1 MKKVLLGI
9 TGSIA
14 AFKAASIASGL
25 KKQGVEVH
33 VVMTESSTHFIT
45 PLTMQIQSE
54 NPVHLDVMSEPTAGR
69 INHIDMA
76 QSCDLVLI
84 APATANIIGKLA
96 NGIGDDM
103 LSTICLAVPPE
114 VPKMIAPAMNTKMYL
129 QPVVQENLSKLE
141 RYGYQEIKPVS
152 QKLACGDIG
161 IGALAPIEDILEEV
175 MVQLSIVTI

>member
-1 MKKVLLGI
+1 MKRVLLGV

-25 KKQGVEVH
+25 KKRGVEVH

-54 NPVHLDVMSEPTAGR
+54 QPVHLDVMAEPVAGK
-69 INHIDMA
+69 INHIDLA
-76 QSCDLVLI
+76 QSCDLILI

-96 NGIGDDM
+96 HGIGDDM
-103 LSTICLAVPPE
+103 LSTVCLAVPPE

-129 QPVVQENLSKLE
+129 QPVVQENIKKIAE
-141 RYGYQEIKPVS
+141 YGYLEIKPVS
-152 QKLACGDIG
+152 QKLACGDVG
-161 IGALAPIEDILEEV
+161 IGALAPVEQIVEDV
-175 MVQLSIVTI
+175 MTRLNSVRI